1 MFQVLYLGYYT
12 SEPRLGT
19 LTDHA
24 CWADTKEHKMGTTDE
39 SGRARPTRNP
49 SSGPPRKRHWLRWTL
64 AGVLVLVVAGGFV
77 SVQSLVGPV
86 PPALVLPHMSPTPA
100 GAGSSSI
107 DGTWTVAIGSSA
119 GYRVPEEFLW
129 QHGTLVARTTAV
141 TGKFVIAHAE
151 VSSATLRVDLSK
163 VTAGGKTPSG
173 LAGILDTASHRG
185 AVFTLTKP
193 IVIGSAPAINATFT
207 ASATGLL
214 AMHGTTHLVTFAVAA
229 RYAGSQLEAA
239 GSIPIV
245 LSDWDI
251 RLDLD
256 FADASDVDVRA
267 ARTAPLTGI
276 FATPF
281 IVPTVLG

>member
-1 MFQVLYLGYYT
+1 V
-12 SEPRLGT
+12 
-19 LTDHA
+19 
-24 CWADTKEHKMGTTDE
+24 
-39 SGRARPTRNP
+39 
-49 SSGPPRKRHWLRWTL
+49 
-64 AGVLVLVVAGGFV
+64 
-77 SVQSLVGPV
+77 
-86 PPALVLPHMSPTPA
+86 SPTPA

-107 DGTWTVAIGSSA
+107 DGTWTVANGSSA

-141 TGKFVIAHAE
+141 TGKLVIAHAE

-185 AVFTLTKP
+185 ALFTLTKP

-251 RLDLD
+251 KAP
-256 FADASDVDVRA
+256 FAVQDQGSAEFLLLMQR
-267 ARTAPLTGI
+267 
-276 FATPF
+276 
-281 IVPTVLG
+281 

>member
-1 MFQVLYLGYYT
+1 
-12 SEPRLGT
+12 
-19 LTDHA
+19 
-24 CWADTKEHKMGTTDE
+24 MGTTDE

-64 AGVLVLVVAGGFV
+64 AGVVVLVVAGGFV

-86 PPALVLPHMSPTPA
+86 PPALVLPHVSPTPA

-107 DGTWTVAIGSSA
+107 DGTWTVANGSSA

-141 TGKFVIAHAE
+141 TGKLVIAHAE

-185 AVFTLTKP
+185 ALFTLTKP

-251 RLDLD
+251 KAP
-256 FADASDVDVRA
+256 FAVQDQGSAEFLLLMQR
-267 ARTAPLTGI
+267 
-276 FATPF
+276 
-281 IVPTVLG
+281 